1 MKIYQYLLFDADNTL
16 FDFTRA
22 EYLSFKDTCSV
33 CNVDGILP
41 WSEELYKQYSAINDG
56 LWKMFEK
63 GGITLD
69 SLKIERFRRLLTSNG
84 APNDGSTYEYSVKM
98 RDVYMET
105 LANQTCLI
113 DGAEEICRK
122 LAKKYPM
129 YLITNGI
136 SQIQRSRFEKS
147 VLKPYFRDLFISE
160 EIGVA
165 KPLPEYFDHVL
176 RTIGCEDKRKYL
188 VIGDS
193 LSSDCAGAVN
203 YGLDICYFNP
213 HDRPSGTLP
222 LTYTIH
228 DLSELET
235 ILL

>member
-1 MKIYQYLLFDADNTL
+1 MKTYQYLLFDADNTL

-33 CNVDGILP
+33 CNVD
-41 WSEELYKQYSAINDG
+41 WSEELYKQYSAINDH
-56 LWKMFEK
+56 LWKQFEK
-63 GGITLD
+63 GTISLN
-69 SLKIERFRRLLTSNG
+69 SLKIERFRQLLPANS
-84 APNDGSTYEYSVKM
+84 AQDDSATYENAVRM
-98 RDVYMET
+98 RDAYMEK

-113 DGAEEICRK
+113 DGAEDICRK
-122 LAKKYPM
+122 LAEKYPM

-136 SQIQRSRFEKS
+136 SRIQRSRFGKS
-147 VLKPYFRDLFISE
+147 TLKPYFRNLFISE
-160 EIGVA
+160 EIGVS
-165 KPLPEYFDHVL
+165 KPHPEYFDHVL
-176 RTIGCEDKRKYL
+176 RNIGCEDKSKYL

-203 YGLDICYFNP
+203 YGLDICYFDP
-213 HDRPSGTLP
+213 HHRPSDDLP
-222 LTYTIH
+222 LTHTIH